1 MDVCKGMTSDLN
13 IYKVIWLSYEKKKK
27 TDCRETRAEAG
38 RPVRRLV
45 AITQVRDT
53 GDWTMMGVGEPGEVV
68 RF

>member
-1 MDVCKGMTSDLN
+1 MDVCKVMTSDLN
-13 IYKVIWLSYEKKKK
+13 IYKVIWLFYERKKKK

-53 GDWTMMGVGEPGEVV
+53 GGWTMMGAGELG
-68 RF
+68 

>member
-1 MDVCKGMTSDLN
+1 MK
-13 IYKVIWLSYEKKKK
+13 EKKKK

-53 GDWTMMGVGEPGEVV
+53 GGWTMMGAGELG
-68 RF
+68 

>member
-13 IYKVIWLSYEKKKK
+13 IYKVIWLFYEKNKNK

-53 GDWTMMGVGEPGEVV
+53 GDWTMMGAGELG
-68 RF
+68 